1 MLIEAYLMHRRRPGI
16 QGIFDFVA
24 LTGHVDAA
32 AAWEGSVD
40 KRKFRPSGTLEQ
52 AFGLAQDALANDH
65 YHDAHVNVFT
75 PASFLELLEVA
86 ARLQLLDFA
95 VVEFTDTA
103 RNTLEFLV
111 SLQRVSRGW
120 DRRKIIAHQL
130 AGLAGAREHLG

>member
-1 MLIEAYLMHRRRPGI
+1 MTIARAIFRLLPLPVMAKEKIKATLRPLLRYPGPNR
-16 QGIFDFVA
+16 
-24 LTGHVDAA
+24 DATKSV
-32 AAWEGSVD
+32 GS
-40 KRKFRPSGTLEQ
+40 
-52 AFGLAQDALANDH
+52 A
-65 YHDAHVNVFT
+65 

-86 ARLQLLDFA
+86 ARLQLPDFA